1 MQSIQI
7 FLSPAAGKQLI
18 ANALSSREDILNA
31 ARQHTVVVIMGSTNA
46 YLASALSKALGLPA
60 FDAEGFFRGTLKPA
74 DAKTAPSQKYDFIL
88 QKGQLLKEKTIFDV
102 VSELGPDDIIFKG
115 ANAVNLRM
123 NTAGIL
129 IANPQGGTILPI
141 EAAAVGRRTTLIHP
155 VGVEKRVELPI
166 PEIAALVNKKN
177 EGGLRMFPATG
188 SPYTELHAFSELFG
202 VKAEIIA
209 AGGVFGYEGGC
220 LYRCEGSEDA
230 IARLSVHAEKL
241 RSLY

>member
-1 MQSIQI
+1 MRSVQI

-18 ANALSSREDILNA
+18 ADALSSRADILSA

-46 YLASALSKALGLPA
+46 YLASALSKALGLPP
-60 FDAEGFFRGTLKPA
+60 FDPAGFFRGALKPA
-74 DAKTAPSQKYDFIL
+74 DAKAAPSQKYDFIL
-88 QKGQLLKEKTIFDV
+88 QEGRLLKEKTIFDV
-102 VSELGPDDIIFKG
+102 VGALGADDIIFKG

-166 PEIAALVNKKN
+166 QEIAALVNAKN
-177 EGGLRMFPATG
+177 EAGLRMFPATG
-188 SPYTELHAFSELFG
+188 SPYTELHAFSDLFG
-202 VKAEIIA
+202 VKADIIA
-209 AGGVFGYEGGC
+209 AGGVFGYAGGC
-220 LYRCEGSEDA
+220 LYRCEGPEDS
-230 IARLSVHAEKL
+230 IARLSAHAEKL
-241 RSLY
+241 RALY